1 MVLSFVIVKKYKQN
15 RRSRAIEIFMI
26 HSKSKIYWSSNG
38 SFLVYKQYLKNKKKT
53 NQYFDKILSTS
64 ASILSLLQYSSLT
77 LLEAA
82 KSAYTL
88 DLLNAFSVAIS
99 ASILDLLKAL
109 SAATL
114 EAAISASTL
123 DLLRALSVAISA

>member
-1 MVLSFVIVKKYKQN
+1 
-15 RRSRAIEIFMI
+15 
-26 HSKSKIYWSSNG
+26 
-38 SFLVYKQYLKNKKKT
+38 
-53 NQYFDKILSTS
+53 
-64 ASILSLLQYSSLT
+64 LT

-88 DLLNAFSVAIS
+88 DLLSTFSVAIS
-99 ASILDLLKAL
+99 ASILDLLKAH